1 VDLVGLELS
10 DVDVLVVDE
19 EASFSV
25 LHAIHIKSLVLAGI
39 GLSLRTEAV
48 RLIVGP
54 FPLVASPRRVHI
66 ITEAVR
72 TVGQPVSL
80 V

>member
-1 VDLVGLELS
+1 VDLVVLELS

-25 LHAIHIKSLVLAGI
+25 LYAIHIKSLVLAGI

-48 RLIVGP
+48 RLIMGP
-54 FPLVASPRRVHI
+54 FPLVPSPVRVDI
-66 ITEAVR
+66 ITEAVCL
-72 TVGQPVSL
+72 VGNPVAL
-80 V
+80 I